1 MWKCSCGQRNF
12 PPQEEKLSFSLPF
25 THEKKLNISTFSR
38 NSRKNLSLGFKRG
51 KKNFWNFSR
60 FSVLLEIFCRE
71 SVFHSVSNTELFF
84 PPGFP
89 FSSWKD
95 VVCNDKVKQ
104 NNNNSV
110 KMFLEKGKKKISCV
124 KLDASLFPRFIF
136 LLKFIFHKWINT
148 KVQCLKQLEK
158 ISHRMTK
165 TFSPTLFH
173 SRRKKNFPLK
183 K

>member
-1 MWKCSCGQRNF
+1 MFLQT
-12 PPQEEKLSFSLPF
+12 EKLYFSLPF
-25 THEKKLNISTFSR
+25 THEKNQNISTFSR
-38 NSRKNLSLGFKRG
+38 NSRKNLSLGFTRG

-95 VVCNDKVKQ
+95 VVCNDKVKK

>member
-1 MWKCSCGQRNF
+1 MWKCSCRLKRF
-12 PPQEEKLSFSLPF
+12 SPLEEKLSFSLPF
-25 THEKKLNISTFSR
+25 THEKQNISTFSR
-38 NSRKNLSLGFKRG
+38 NSRKNLSLGFTRG

-89 FSSWKD
+89 FLSWKD

-110 KMFLEKGKKKISCV
+110 KMFLEKGKKKDFMCEIGC
-124 KLDASLFPRFIF
+124 
-136 LLKFIFHKWINT
+136 KFIPQIY
-148 KVQCLKQLEK
+148 
-158 ISHRMTK
+158 
-165 TFSPTLFH
+165 FS
-173 SRRKKNFPLK
+173 S
-183 K
+183 

>member
-1 MWKCSCGQRNF
+1 MWKCSCGQKNF
-12 PPQEEKLSFSLPF
+12 PPQEEKLYFSLPF
-25 THEKKLNISTFSR
+25 THEKNQNISTFSR
-38 NSRKNLSLGFKRG
+38 NSRKNLSLGFTRG

-95 VVCNDKVKQ
+95 VVCNDKVKK

-136 LLKFIFHKWINT
+136 LLKIH
-148 KVQCLKQLEK
+148 
-158 ISHRMTK
+158 IS
-165 TFSPTLFH
+165 
-173 SRRKKNFPLK
+173 
-183 K
+183 